1 MHRPIISQDQKR
13 ERGTG
18 SDNYKASVSP
28 RQEPPA
34 AIVKRTM
41 AFNVRARSA
50 NQARVEV
57 RCPARSTARSTI
69 CP

>member
-34 AIVKRTM
+34 GDRKAYNGFQCASKPELKPD
-41 AFNVRARSA
+41 ARHDPRHDQQFVPS
-50 NQARVEV
+50 
-57 RCPARSTARSTI
+57 
-69 CP
+69 